1 MTESDTEVKRET
13 RKLDGI
19 LPEGVDR
26 RKFLAGTVST
36 LMGGALAG
44 CSGDT
49 GGSTTQGDGGSGS
62 DGGSGNTTAEGSGDS
77 NRIIKNVV
85 WRMNWSAQTNYT
97 PSFISPFEGVY
108 AEQNISAPQ
117 IQPGFGAPDTA
128 RRVGTGE
135 AQVGISNVP
144 PEVNGLDQDF
154 NFGMIGATTQD
165 EAWGMHYRT
174 DRVDGVQYIAGKT
187 VLLASPNAEFMWEV
201 MLNVVDAP
209 LEEAETSYSAQSGAP
224 ALLAQGEVDA
234 VVNTLNRVP
243 VYKRQVQERNPDADV
258 QSAMIASHADTVGFN
273 LIANTTW
280 IEEEDQSV
288 EYLSRLL
295 AGWSN
300 AAKWSYLHPEE
311 ALDIMRND
319 VNQELQSQPRD
330 LQLDVMRSGITALN
344 LTEDVRDQ
352 GPGYLD
358 QERLDGW
365 LSNVAQVLEVDAPSA
380 EDVGIWEIQENAE
393 LASFSSDEWSAVQ
406 EFSQPYGEFI

>member
-1 MTESDTEVKRET
+1 MANSETDTEIKRET
-13 RKLDGI
+13 RKLDGH
-19 LPEGVDR
+19 LPEGIDR
-26 RKFLAGTVST
+26 RKFLTGTITT
-36 LMGGALAG
+36 LVGGAFAG
-44 CSGDT
+44 CASDSGQSD
-49 GGSTTQGDGGSGS
+49 GESGGDGGSGTPMA
-62 DGGSGNTTAEGSGDS
+62 GGSGDS
-77 NRIIKNVV
+77 DTIVKNVV

-97 PSFISPFEGVY
+97 PSFISPFRGVY
-108 AEQNISAPQ
+108 ADQGISAPQ

-144 PEVNGLDQDF
+144 PEVNGLDQGF
-154 NFGMIGATTQD
+154 NFGMIGATTQN

-174 DRVDGVQYIAGKT
+174 DRVDGVQDIGGKT
-187 VLLASPNAEFMWEV
+187 VLLASPNAEFMWDV

-209 LEEAETSYSAQSGAP
+209 LGEAETQFSAQSGAP

-243 VYKRQVQERNPDADV
+243 VYKRQVQERNSNADV
-258 QSAMIASHADTVGFN
+258 QSTMIASHADTVGFN
-273 LIANTTW
+273 LIANTNW
-280 IEEEDQSV
+280 IADEDQSV

-295 AGWSN
+295 AGWSE
-300 AAKWSYLHPEE
+300 ATKWTYLHPEE

-319 VNQELQSQPRD
+319 VNPELQSAPRD

-358 QERLDGW
+358 QEKLDGW

-380 EDVGIWEIQENAE
+380 EDTGIWEVQENAE
-393 LASFSSDEWSAVQ
+393 LASFSSDEWSNVQ